1 MAATSDKCNKLD
13 CGSAKCLSAH
23 VFYFYDTL
31 LQMLPSLAAASRRA
45 HHTIGWL
52 TILERTMKSY
62 LSSVLLFVM
71 LGSAFAG
78 SGVQRVHP
86 VSTEAP
92 IVAMP
97 IMADETDARSTMR
110 LRDALRQPFDDM
122 DDSRKPYRLSVEERQ
137 RLREQLRDQPHH
149 DFKFKP

>member
-13 CGSAKCLSAH
+13 CGSAKCLSALD
-23 VFYFYDTL
+23 FYFYDTL
-31 LQMLPSLAAASRRA
+31 LQMLPALSAASRRA
-45 HHTIGWL
+45 HHTIEDL
-52 TILERTMKSY
+52 TILECTMKSY
-62 LSSVLLFVM
+62 LSSGLLLVT

-78 SGVQRVHP
+78 PEDQRAHP
-86 VSTEAP
+86 VPSDAP
-92 IVAMP
+92 VAVLP
-97 IMADETDARSTMR
+97 ISAEEIEPRTTMR

-137 RLREQLRDQPHH
+137 RLREQLRDQPPY